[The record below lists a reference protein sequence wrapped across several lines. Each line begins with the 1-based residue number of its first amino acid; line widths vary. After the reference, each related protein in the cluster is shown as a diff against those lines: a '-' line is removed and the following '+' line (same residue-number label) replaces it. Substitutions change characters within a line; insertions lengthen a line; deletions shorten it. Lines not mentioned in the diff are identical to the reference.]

1 MDIVKMSTKGQLVV
15 PEGIRQ
21 QERFNPGDRFI
32 PLPVK
37 EGVLFT
43 RVSMPAVEELNKL
56 AREVQ
61 RQFKRNRVTPRIIT
75 EAVTWARKS

>member
-1 MDIVKMSTKGQLVV
+1 MSTKGQLVV

-21 QERFNPGDRFI
+21 HERFKPGDRFV
-32 PLPVK
+32 PVQMK

-43 RVSMPAVEELNKL
+43 RVSLPAVEELNKL

-61 RQFKRNRVTPRIIT
+61 RQFKRNRVTPRIIN
-75 EAVTWARKS
+75 EAVRWARK